1 MAAGEIFVSDSRSH
15 AAFMI
20 TSGCPWDEN
29 ESSLTCPR
37 PLTTSSPIDCW
48 TAVRMRTMRQRCSSA
63 TRATRKVTRFLGW
76 PRHQSVEETRNFL
89 AFSDAEWQRWPA
101 GPYLILSRD
110 TGALL
115 GGTGF
120 GFETPYRAVTGYVL
134 ARDAWGFGYATEAL
148 NAIVGIAPGL
158 GIRRLYALCHPD
170 HRASLTRAEEGR
182 IRSRRPAPHLRE
194 EYPNLR
200 PGVPA
205 DMLCYARTFLT

>member
-1 MAAGEIFVSDSRSH
+1 MPKAPDHFESDRLLYRRPHPDDATAIFERYASD
-15 AAFMI
+15 A
-20 TSGCPWDEN
+20 E
-29 ESSLTCPR
+29 
-37 PLTTSSPIDCW
+37 
-48 TAVRMRTMRQRCSSA
+48 
-63 TRATRKVTRFLGW
+63 VTRFLGW
-76 PRHQSVEETRNFL
+76 PRHQSVEETRSFL

-148 NAIVGIAPGL
+148 SAIVGMAPGL

-170 HRASLTRAEEGR
+170 HRVSQGVLKKGGFDREGLLRAYG
-182 IRSRRPAPHLRE
+182 

-200 PGVPA
+200 PGMPA